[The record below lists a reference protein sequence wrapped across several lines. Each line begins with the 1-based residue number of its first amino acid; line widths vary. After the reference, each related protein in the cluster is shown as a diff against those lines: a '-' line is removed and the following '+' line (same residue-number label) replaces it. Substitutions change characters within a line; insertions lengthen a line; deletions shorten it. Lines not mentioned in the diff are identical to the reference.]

1 MKIAIR
7 QVKAKML
14 REQRG
19 CRVFGVQK
27 NLVERGTVYE

>member
-19 CRVFGVQK
+19 TK